1 MEKMRD
7 EKRSGKR
14 LTIACV
20 FMVVGIMTVIFGLF
34 LIITS
39 GAKYRRYVPTDAEI
53 VSVNS
58 GGDLVQCL
66 YEVRGEIYQ
75 YSGKPNTTYQIGD
88 RITVYYN
95 DDDPDDAVLVR
106 FNRSSVIIIVAG
118 VVLLFAAAVMF
129 FASEAGT
136 KKSSLSIIEDN
147 AEQLMNGL
155 EDIFEERYIDPDEDV
170 DDDEPAEQIGEI

>member
-1 MEKMRD
+1 MEKMHN

-14 LTIACV
+14 LPIACIFLV
-20 FMVVGIMTVIFGLF
+20 AGIMAVIFGIS

-39 GAKYRRYVPTDAEI
+39 GAKYRSYVPTDAEI

-75 YSGKPNTTYQIGD
+75 CSGKVNTACQTGD

-95 DDDPDDAVLVR
+95 DDAPDDAVLVR
-106 FNRSSVIIIVAG
+106 FNRSSVVIIFAG
-118 VVLLFAAAVMF
+118 AVLLFAAAVMF
-129 FASEAGT
+129 LASGVGT
-136 KKSSLSIIEDN
+136 KRSSLSLIEDN

-155 EDIFEERYIDPDEDV
+155 EDLFEERYIDPDESV
-170 DDDEPAEQIGEI
+170 DDDDDPTETE

>member
-1 MEKMRD
+1 MHNEKS
-7 EKRSGKR
+7 SGKR
-14 LTIACV
+14 LPIACIFLV
-20 FMVVGIMTVIFGLF
+20 AGIMAVIFGIS

-75 YSGKPNTTYQIGD
+75 YSGKTNAACQIGD

-95 DDDPDDAVLVR
+95 DDDPDDAVRVR

-118 VVLLFAAAVMF
+118 AVLLFAAAVMF
-129 FASEAGT
+129 FASGAGT
-136 KKSSLSIIEDN
+136 KKSSLSLIEDN

-155 EDIFEERYIDPDEDV
+155 EDIFEERYIDPDEYV
-170 DDDEPAEQIGEI
+170 DDDDDPTETE